1 MSDTAHGAT
10 TAVPAAKGSYS
21 WALSATRCMTEFES
35 HFAISSS
42 VTPQKTSEG
51 GVESEQG
58 QGQPL

>member
-1 MSDTAHGAT
+1 
-10 TAVPAAKGSYS
+10 
-21 WALSATRCMTEFES
+21 MTEFES